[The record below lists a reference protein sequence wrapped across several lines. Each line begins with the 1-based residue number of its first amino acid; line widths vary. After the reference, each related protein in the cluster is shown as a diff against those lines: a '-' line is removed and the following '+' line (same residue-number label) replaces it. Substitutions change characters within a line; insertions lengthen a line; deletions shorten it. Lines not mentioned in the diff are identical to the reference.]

1 MVARTCIAT
10 GAVLSAYRLIR
21 FVASPD
27 GYAVADLAGQLPGR
41 GAWIV
46 AEASAIRDAEKKRRF
61 HRSLGVGLKSAEQ
74 DIALIAAGLRHR
86 VVASAALAR
95 RGGFLLGG
103 AGKLLAEGRFAGLL
117 AADDA
122 SPRERE
128 KLAKKLDVKWV
139 SCHLTALEIGQI
151 CGRESMAFA
160 GLRDCGAA
168 GAAKMAQKVHDEIMR
183 LDGFYATAGC
193 NDLPDRCIT

>member
-1 MVARTCIAT
+1 MVTRTCIAT
-10 GAVLSAYRLIR
+10 GAVLPAYRLIR
-21 FVASPD
+21 FVAAPD
-27 GYAVADLAGQLPGR
+27 GAAVADLAGRLPGR

-46 AEASAIRDAEKKRRF
+46 AEASAIREAEKKGSF

-74 DIALIAAGLRHR
+74 DIILIAAGLRHR
-86 VVASAALAR
+86 GIASAALAR
-95 RGGFLLGG
+95 RAGLLFGG
-103 AGKLLAEGRFAGLL
+103 AGKLLAEGRFIGLL

-122 SPRERE
+122 SPRECE
-128 KLAKKLDVKWV
+128 KLAKKLGVKWV
-139 SCHLTALEIGQI
+139 SRHLTAHEIGQI

-160 GLRDCGAA
+160 GLNDRGAA
-168 GAAKMAQKVHDEIMR
+168 GAAKMAQKVHEEIMR

>member
-1 MVARTCIAT
+1 MVSRTCIAT
-10 GAVLSAYRLIR
+10 GAVLPAYRLIR

-27 GYAVADLAGQLPGR
+27 GVAVADLAGRLPGR

-46 AEASAIRDAEKKRRF
+46 AEASAIREAEKKGRF
-61 HRSLGVGLKSAEQ
+61 HRSLGVGLKSAER
-74 DIALIAAGLRHR
+74 DITIIAAGLRNR
-86 VVASAALAR
+86 VVKAAALAR
-95 RGGFLLGG
+95 RGGLLLGG
-103 AGKLLAEGRFAGLL
+103 AGKLLAEGRFTGLL

-128 KLAKKLDVKWV
+128 KLAKKLGVKWV
-139 SCHLTALEIGQI
+139 SCHLTAREIGQI
-151 CGRESMAFA
+151 CGRDSMAFA
-160 GLRDCGAA
+160 GLKDRGAA
-168 GAAKMAQKVHDEIMR
+168 GAAKMAQKVHEEIMR